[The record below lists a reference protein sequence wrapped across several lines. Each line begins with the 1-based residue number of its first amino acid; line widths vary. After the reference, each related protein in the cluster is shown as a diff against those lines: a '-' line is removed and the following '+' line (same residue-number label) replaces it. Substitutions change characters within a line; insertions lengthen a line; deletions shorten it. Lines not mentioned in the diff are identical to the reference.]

1 MILDHPIILATRRN
15 HALEHATLHM
25 LTPHYSE
32 RSLAGHS
39 NPTGFFILGDI
50 STTDLNTAVIQAL
63 TALRGGQRSLAIHE
77 GCGTNMAVTTLLS
90 AGMAWIPLRGTRST
104 FWRMLLI
111 PVALSLAIVGWAL
124 SRPLGPWLQ
133 ANVTTEADPGGLEV
147 VDVIK
152 LTRGLHRV
160 VTKN

>member
-1 MILDHPIILATRRN
+1 MRRYNLFMILDHPIILATRRN

-90 AGMAWIPLRGTRST
+90 AGITYSNPGRLRAGGRGLPVDASWSYERVLRST
-104 FWRMLLI
+104 KGRV
-111 PVALSLAIVGWAL
+111 PD
-124 SRPLGPWLQ
+124 
-133 ANVTTEADPGGLEV
+133 T
-147 VDVIK
+147 
-152 LTRGLHRV
+152 HRV
-160 VTKN
+160 RAQLRMYFGLW